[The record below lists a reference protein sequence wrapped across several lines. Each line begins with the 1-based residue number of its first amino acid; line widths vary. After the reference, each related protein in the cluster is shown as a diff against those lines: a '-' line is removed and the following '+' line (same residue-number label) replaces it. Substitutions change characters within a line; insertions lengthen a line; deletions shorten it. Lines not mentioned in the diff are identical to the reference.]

1 MSSFRRLTGAA
12 VGVLCVTAGAA
23 AAVPAIAAVVTDAC
37 ATRDKCMDAI
47 MEAARDGRQL
57 DEMALMRALPR
68 NYGTRPSPSGTHAA
82 PDRRNDDALAVG
94 EPDTVLI
101 ALLRDANRAGLSAP
115 ERQRALALAYLQ
127 ANKPADAELELDE
140 AIANQPS
147 HAPYWLD
154 LAEVYARQGRRDKA
168 AAALVVA
175 TGWTVDAD
183 ALRQAYA
190 RAAQRGGT
198 GAPYAQAL
206 QLLGARTEALARRE
220 AALAP
225 RPLAKDRGVKGEPM
239 PIMRV
244 DTCIKPEYP
253 RSSLRNEET
262 GMVQLDFLVDAEGKP
277 VEIRKV
283 RSSGYADLDN
293 ATLLSLSACSF
304 KPLVVDGKP
313 AAAWAAVQYVW
324 TLE

>member
-1 MSSFRRLTGAA
+1 MSTFRRLIGAA
-12 VGVLCVTAGAA
+12 AGILLSA
-23 AAVPAIAAVVTDAC
+23 AAVPGLALDAC
-37 ATRDKCMDAI
+37 ATRDTCLDAI
-47 MEAARDGRQL
+47 MDAARSGRQL
-57 DEMALMRALPR
+57 DEMALMRALAR
-68 NYGTRPSPSGTHAA
+68 TYGTRPSAA
-82 PDRRNDDALAVG
+82 AAHPAPGARNDDAFAVG

-101 ALLRDANRAGLSAP
+101 GLLRDGDRPGLAAP

-127 ANKPADAELELDE
+127 ANKPAEAELELHE

-147 HAPYWLD
+147 YAPFWLD

-190 RAAQRGGT
+190 RAAQRGGA

-206 QLLGARTEALARRE
+206 QLLAARTEALARQE

-225 RPLAKDRGVKGEPM
+225 QPAKDAKSDAM
-239 PIMRV
+239 PLMRF

-253 RSSLRNEET
+253 RAALRNEET
-262 GMVQLDFLVDAEGKP
+262 GMVELSFLVDGGGKP
-277 VEIRKV
+277 VQIRKI
-283 RSSGYADLDN
+283 RSSGSANLDN
-293 ATLLSLSACSF
+293 ATLLSLSTCSF
-304 KPLVVDGKP
+304 KPLTVEGKP
-313 AAAWAAVQYVW
+313 VPAWVAVQYVW

>member
-12 VGVLCVTAGAA
+12 AGALCVTA
-23 AAVPAIAAVVTDAC
+23 AAVPAIAAADAC

-68 NYGTRPSPSGTHAA
+68 NYGTRPSPAAAHAD
-82 PDRRNDDALAVG
+82 PDARSDEALAVG

-101 ALLRDANRAGLSAP
+101 GLLRDASRIGLPAP
-115 ERQRALALAYLQ
+115 QSQRALALAYLQ

-147 HAPYWLD
+147 YAPYWLD
-154 LAEVYARQGRRDKA
+154 LAEVHARQGRHDKA

-175 TGWTVDAD
+175 TDWTVDAD

-190 RAAQRGGT
+190 RAAQRGSS

-225 RPLAKDRGVKGEPM
+225 RPLAKGRGVKGEPM
-239 PIMRV
+239 PIMRF

-277 VEIRKV
+277 VQIRKV